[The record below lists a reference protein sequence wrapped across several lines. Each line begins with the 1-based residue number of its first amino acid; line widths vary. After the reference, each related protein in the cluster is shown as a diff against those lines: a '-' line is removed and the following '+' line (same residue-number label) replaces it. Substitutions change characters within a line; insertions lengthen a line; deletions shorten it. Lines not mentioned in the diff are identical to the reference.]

1 MSNALEAPTQPPQAL
16 GAWVPPG
23 GGTLLFVR
31 LHEVRVRPGA
41 RERRALTRGAPQQY
55 IESVESLAQSRQDQ
69 VQKLQREKKDIAWQ
83 LKGNGGGGTR
93 AKFGEDFAMGGADL
107 PPKLRAVME
116 DNRML
121 KDQVRKY
128 KQKVSDQER
137 SASTQQKQMLKLQNR
152 CQKLAEA
159 LKETVTTGP
168 SLDEEK
174 LRAMVARSTQIIKEL
189 EDKLLVAEKSRDA
202 EMKKGRVAMAG
213 LRKQLTSK
221 EDDLAAL
228 AEALKEKEMEMLK
241 QGTKFRQAL
250 KRQQPVKKTIEQIKL
265 EQLQLR
271 EAELEARLEDL
282 SAVPPVEI
290 VLNVVVSEGDREERD
305 APAEIEFEGTGEE
318 EEAAM
323 KIQAVYRGRCV
334 REARKREEREEQEF
348 AAMRIQS
355 VYRGRAARNEVSA
368 RKDARRAEL
377 ARIEEE
383 EMTEAATK
391 IQARFR
397 GGRARAEFQERRT
410 VARGEEEGASERTKG
425 RSQRSS
431 LAPTAPR
438 QAPKGGRPNAA
449 RMSTGGWGGGTR
461 KSLAKTT
468 RKSLANT

>member
-1 MSNALEAPTQPPQAL
+1 
-16 GAWVPPG
+16 
-23 GGTLLFVR
+23 
-31 LHEVRVRPGA
+31 
-41 RERRALTRGAPQQY
+41 
-55 IESVESLAQSRQDQ
+55 
-69 VQKLQREKKDIAWQ
+69 
-83 LKGNGGGGTR
+83 
-93 AKFGEDFAMGGADL
+93 
-107 PPKLRAVME
+107 
-116 DNRML
+116 
-121 KDQVRKY
+121 
-128 KQKVSDQER
+128 
-137 SASTQQKQMLKLQNR
+137 
-152 CQKLAEA
+152 
-159 LKETVTTGP
+159 
-168 SLDEEK
+168 
-174 LRAMVARSTQIIKEL
+174 
-189 EDKLLVAEKSRDA
+189 
-202 EMKKGRVAMAG
+202 
-213 LRKQLTSK
+213 
-221 EDDLAAL
+221 
-228 AEALKEKEMEMLK
+228 MLK

-425 RSQRSS
+425 RSQRH
-431 LAPTAPR
+431 PWRRP
-438 QAPKGGRPNAA
+438 PPGRPQCGAGRTRRGCRPEDGGEARASRWPRPRASRSRTPRNAIPPPDAHA
-449 RMSTGGWGGGTR
+449 RARSRTR
-461 KSLAKTT
+461 MHL
-468 RKSLANT
+468 